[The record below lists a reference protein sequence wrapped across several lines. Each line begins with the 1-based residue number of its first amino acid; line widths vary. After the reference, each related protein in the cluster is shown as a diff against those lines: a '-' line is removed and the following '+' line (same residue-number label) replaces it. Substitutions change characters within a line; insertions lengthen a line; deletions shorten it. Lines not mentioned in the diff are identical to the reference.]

1 MSKIEEVKKILT
13 YLITES
19 IRHAD
24 TSVVFDVE
32 SFAHA
37 ICRLFEPKPDGIW
50 CPRCGEVFHD
60 EDMTVN
66 PKAYYTCPYCFAIQ
80 HTKCRGPVETKPDCD
95 RLLMP
100 EQMAVEMN
108 KLGGE
113 ATYKNGLKAIAKAQL
128 AQDFTF
134 EQVRVERLLK
144 EIEKHV
150 STGHWLEKGFV
161 EWDWWQA
168 IKEREMGKEAENGRK
183 D

>member
-1 MSKIEEVKKILT
+1 MQSPFEEVKKILT
-13 YLITES
+13 HLVTES

-24 TSVVFDVE
+24 AEAVFDVE

-37 ICRLFEPKPDGIW
+37 ICRLFEKPKYDTTVSGLTVL
-50 CPRCGEVFHD
+50 GE
-60 EDMTVN
+60 
-66 PKAYYTCPYCFAIQ
+66 PKA
-80 HTKCRGPVETKPDCD
+80 ENS
-95 RLLMP
+95 RLLTP

-113 ATYKNGLKAIAKAQL
+113 ATYKNGLEAIAKAQL
-128 AQDFTF
+128 AKDLTC
-134 EQVRVERLLK
+134 EQARVERLLK

-168 IKEREMGKEAENGRK
+168 IKEREMGKKAENGRK